1 MYWEVHPGEATV
13 SDVRRLV
20 AECMDSMPRRIRVAV
35 SIVERA
41 ATDKWSGR
49 GWATMKV
56 TKYKG
61 PWGKRKPVAWRII
74 ITRRSLFLPRVELVN
89 LIKHEIG
96 HGLLWNASAA
106 HGTEFRAFCKRHN
119 MSVWIPSHDCRLAT
133 LRWRTWKRGD
143 FVHSVTAI
151 LRIRVSY

>member
-35 SIVERA
+35 SIVELA
-41 ATDKWSGR
+41 LTKSG
-49 GWATMKV
+49 GWATMDVAKC
-56 TKYKG
+56 KG
-61 PWGKRKPVAWRII
+61 AWGKRKPVAWRITI
-74 ITRRSLFLPRVELVN
+74 PRRSLFLPRIELAN

-96 HGLLWNASAA
+96 HGLLWGAGAA
-106 HGTEFRAFCKRHN
+106 HGVEFRAFCKRHN
-119 MSVWIPSHDCRLAT
+119 MSVWIPSRDCRLAT

-143 FVHSVTAI
+143 YVHQVTAS